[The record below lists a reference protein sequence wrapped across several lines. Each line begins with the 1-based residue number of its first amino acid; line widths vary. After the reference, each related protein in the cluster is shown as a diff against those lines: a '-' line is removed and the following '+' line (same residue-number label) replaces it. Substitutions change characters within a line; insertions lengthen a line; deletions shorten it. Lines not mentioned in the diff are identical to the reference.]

1 MEVICKERCL
11 CIVEKKAEEFQ
22 KISVTE
28 TYIKVNGYQ
37 IEKENMHA
45 VLCSDELRNITVIV
59 KESSVY
65 KLVLI
70 FEASKEYEAILALM
84 KIFFS
89 DKEFSAQN
97 NKINSYTNT
106 LVEKLREGITLVIME
121 MKQQDEVIY
130 CSECGMQC
138 DPNIP
143 YCMECGASI

>member
-1 MEVICKERCL
+1 MEVICKGRGL

-28 TYIKVNGYQ
+28 THIKVNGFQ
-37 IEKENMHA
+37 IEKENIHA
-45 VLCSDELRNITVIV
+45 ILYSEGLRNITVIV
-59 KESSVY
+59 KGSSVY

-70 FEASKEYEAILALM
+70 FEASKEYEAILAMM
-84 KIFFS
+84 KIFFY

-97 NKINSYTNT
+97 NKINSYTNA

-130 CSECGMQC
+130 CPECGMQC